1 MKKMLLLFTIISLSI
16 NISYSQ
22 VSWEN
27 NILTFPATKKTDI
40 VYNYPTDIYNQAIIY
55 YNKALNTTA
64 SNKESAI
71 NYYLQAIEIEPQF
84 IQAYDNLGQL
94 FRVSEQY
101 IQAIECYEKSISI
114 YPLGHI
120 AQINLATL
128 YNIQNNSSKA
138 LQHYQNVIEIQP
150 ESPEGYYGVAKIL
163 LDSKSYDSALEYAK
177 KALIRYERKP
187 NTAIGD
193 CYSLIGLIYYY
204 SDNYSQ
210 AKKHIRIAKIKYQE
224 YNLEGLFYKT
234 FPNWLL
240 SELSIE

>member
-1 MKKMLLLFTIISLSI
+1 MLLIFTIICLSI
-16 NISYSQ
+16 NISYTQ
-22 VSWEN
+22 VSWKN

-40 VYNYPTDIYNQAIIY
+40 VYNYPTDIDNQAIIY
-55 YNKALNTTA
+55 YNKAINATA
-64 SNKESAI
+64 SNTESAI
-71 NYYLQAIEIEPQF
+71 NYYLLAIDIEPQF

-94 FRVSEQY
+94 FRVNEQY
-101 IQAIECYEKSISI
+101 NQAIKCYEKSISI

-128 YNIQNNSSKA
+128 YNTQDNSSKA
-138 LQHYQNVIEIQP
+138 LYHYQNVIEIQP
-150 ESPEGYYGVAKIL
+150 ESPEGYYGVAQIL
-163 LDSKSYDSALEYAK
+163 LNNKSYDSALEHAK

-204 SDNYSQ
+204 LDNYSQ
-210 AKKHIRIAKIKYQE
+210 ARKHIRIAKIKYQE
-224 YNLEGLFYKT
+224 YNLEELFYNT

>member
-1 MKKMLLLFTIISLSI
+1 MKKIIFLFTLICLSI

-22 VSWEN
+22 VSWKN

-40 VYNYPTDIYNQAIIY
+40 VYNYPTEIDNQAIIY
-55 YNKALNTTA
+55 YNKALNAAA
-64 SNKESAI
+64 SNTESAI
-71 NYYLQAIEIEPQF
+71 NFYLLAIDIEPLF

-101 IQAIECYEKSISI
+101 KQAIECYEKSISI

-128 YNIQNNSSKA
+128 YNNQNNSTKA
-138 LQHYQNVIEIQP
+138 IQHYKSVIEIQP

-177 KALIRYERKP
+177 KALIRYERQP
-187 NTAIGD
+187 NVAIGD

-210 AKKHIRIAKIKYQE
+210 AKKHIKIAKIKYKE
-224 YNLEGLFYKT
+224 FNLEELFYNT
-234 FPNWLL
+234 FPKWLL
-240 SELSIE
+240 SDLSIE

>member
-1 MKKMLLLFTIISLSI
+1 MNKIIFLFASICFSL

-22 VSWEN
+22 VSWKN
-27 NILTFPATKKTDI
+27 NILTFPASKKTDI
-40 VYNYPTDIYNQAIIY
+40 VYNYPSDINNEAIIY
-55 YNKALNTTA
+55 YNKAINATS

-71 NYYLQAIEIEPQF
+71 NFYLLAIDIEPLF

-94 FRVSEQY
+94 FRVSEEY
-101 IQAIECYEKSISI
+101 NQAIKCYEKSISI
-114 YPLGHI
+114 YPFGHI

-150 ESPEGYYGVAKIL
+150 KSPEGYYGVAKIL

-177 KALIRYERKP
+177 KALIRYERQP

-224 YNLEGLFYKT
+224 YNLEELFYKT